1 MHLEDAIIAIQK
13 EILKFLFVAMERNT
27 ILSFFISL
35 FLHLSILMIPMSK
48 LVVDSY
54 FREVE
59 FVILGEEPIRI
70 VSHKK
75 EILDK
80 NNKKSENIQ
89 FEKKTEESVEKDQI
103 KESPKEIVE
112 NLFEKNVVEVNKD
125 SKKQEYQETVIGRQT
140 NDEKV
145 NLITRVEQM
154 TQKESKQLID
164 IEFGKENGP
173 KFLHRE
179 IPKYPL
185 IARKLGK
192 EGKVVLRLTIDEM
205 GKLINLEIV
214 EDAGYGFTDSAIE
227 AIRKSTFLPA
237 TINGKPV
244 LSKAILPI
252 KFNLRRD

>member
-1 MHLEDAIIAIQK
+1 
-13 EILKFLFVAMERNT
+13 MERNT

-70 VSHKK
+70 VEHKI

-80 NNKKSENIQ
+80 NNKKSEENIQ
-89 FEKKTEESVEKDQI
+89 FEKKAEESVEKDQI
-103 KESPKEIVE
+103 KESPKEISE
-112 NLFEKNVVEVNKD
+112 NLFEKNFVEVDKD
-125 SKKQEYQETVIGRQT
+125 SKKKEYQETAIGKQT

-145 NLITRVEQM
+145 NVITRVEQM
-154 TQKESKQLID
+154 TQKESNQLID

-192 EGKVVLRLTIDEM
+192 EGKVILRLTIDEM

-227 AIRKSTFLPA
+227 AIKKSTFLPA